1 MTLLSVISIPT
12 PLLGPR
18 GQRDRGQ
25 SFTMHIILEP
35 GMSSP
40 GSLPAFVLSGEGSAG
55 EQGGPTFNS
64 YQIWPHMAI
73 ELLQWERNK
82 NN

>member
-1 MTLLSVISIPT
+1 
-12 PLLGPR
+12 
-18 GQRDRGQ
+18 
-25 SFTMHIILEP
+25 MHVILEP